1 MIEYTTK
8 VIFMGKQYIQSGLYR
23 YDTNTYVVTARILK
37 DDGSI
42 DFSMPEKL
50 YMTTQDYR
58 KPYREASRTTNNW
71 FNNEAKSLLI
81 NDTKTIE
88 NVIQMHINYDKMQG
102 YSTDIMEK
110 NMKSIIITRMNYSL
124 ASSYNVNAAYDSLQ
138 NLIRMNFITSS
149 ERSLV
154 HEVGH
159 MKLSKSVFDDDKA
172 VIKIGLL
179 TQNVPVFEKFSVG
192 KNDELILL
200 NAANV
205 SETGRGLEEFLNEIE
220 SRDIDNKESYF
231 TSFGIILELI
241 LGKDAQQARHD
252 MNLDKII
259 NLIRLI
265 SPSKAKACNLVKL
278 LDSYYNKRVINEFY
292 DETDEVR
299 IYAELSGYI

>member
-1 MIEYTTK
+1 
-8 VIFMGKQYIQSGLYR
+8 
-23 YDTNTYVVTARILK
+23 
-37 DDGSI
+37 
-42 DFSMPEKL
+42 
-50 YMTTQDYR
+50 
-58 KPYREASRTTNNW
+58 
-71 FNNEAKSLLI
+71 
-81 NDTKTIE
+81 
-88 NVIQMHINYDKMQG
+88 
-102 YSTDIMEK
+102 
-110 NMKSIIITRMNYSL
+110 
-124 ASSYNVNAAYDSLQ
+124 
-138 NLIRMNFITSS
+138 MNFITSS

-299 IYAELSGYI
+299 IYAELSDYIVSKIKIDIKNGTYNKQFLEDILNWKNISDKNIKNTNLIKEEIRGKVLKLHS